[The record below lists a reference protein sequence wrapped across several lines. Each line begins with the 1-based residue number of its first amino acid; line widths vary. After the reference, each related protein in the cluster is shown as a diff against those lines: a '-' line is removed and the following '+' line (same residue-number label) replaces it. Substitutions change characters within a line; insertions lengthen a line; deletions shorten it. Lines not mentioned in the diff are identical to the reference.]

1 MAKLQ
6 NVRGTYDLY
15 GEAKRKMK
23 KVTSVGSEVVEKYG
37 FEEIETP
44 IFEFTEVF
52 SRNLGET
59 SDVVTKE
66 MYCFEDRGGESLT
79 LRPEGT
85 AGVVRSFVSE
95 GMQQN
100 LPVKLYYSGP
110 MFRYERPQKGRQR
123 QFTQFGCE
131 LLGVETPQADIEVIA
146 MAYEFLEK
154 LGLTGSVTVEIN
166 SLGDRESRDA
176 YREKLVAYLKSRYDE
191 LSEDSKTRLE
201 RNPLRVLDSKEECDK
216 AVVEDAPLY
225 KDSLNE
231 ASSAFFNAVLKGL
244 DNLGIKYKVNDRLV
258 RGLDYY
264 SHTVFELV
272 TDKLGSQGTVLES
285 YPELI
290 AREDRDIAA
299 SVKETLEKKGIV
311 FRMNAK
317 VQSVNRVEDKAIVT
331 FADSQ
336 TNEVFVLEAD
346 AVLLATGR
354 RPNTKDLNLEVA
366 GVEVDVC
373 GAIIVD
379 EYLKT
384 TNPNIRAVG
393 DVKGGLQFTYISL
406 DDYRIVREDLFG
418 DKERRTG
425 DRNPVSYSVFIDPPL
440 SRIGLNEEEARRQN
454 RDIIVKKLPVMAIPR
469 AKTLGETDGLLK
481 AIIDKNTGKILGCV
495 LFAPDS
501 GEVINT
507 VAVAMK
513 TGQDYTFLRDFI
525 FTHPSMSEA
534 LNDLF
539 S

>member
-23 KVTSVGSEVVEKYG
+23 KVVSVGASVVEKYG

-85 AGVVRSFVSE
+85 AGVVRSFISE

-100 LPVKLYYSGP
+100 LPVKLYYAGP

-166 SLGDRESRDA
+166 SLGDKESRDA
-176 YREKLVAYLKSRYDE
+176 YREKLVAYLKERYDE
-191 LSEDSKTRLE
+191 LSEDSRNRLE
-201 RNPLRVLDSKEECDK
+201 RNPLRVLDSKEDCDK
-216 AVVEDAPLY
+216 AVVADAPLY

-231 ASSAFFNAVLKGL
+231 TSTAFFNAVLKGL
-244 DNLGIKYKVNDRLV
+244 DSLGIKYQVNDRLV

-272 TDKLGSQGTVLES
+272 TDKLGSQGTVLAGGRYDGLVEQMGGGK
-285 YPELI
+285 I
-290 AREDRDIAA
+290 AGIGWACGVERLGML
-299 SVKETLEKKGIV
+299 LEKDVSLPRPIAVIPVGED
-311 FRMNAK
+311 
-317 VQSVNRVEDKAIVT
+317 VNDKAIEIAYLLRKAGFSVEHSYSGNLKKRMMK
-331 FADSQ
+331 ANKANAVKAVIIGSDELAN
-336 TNEVFVLEAD
+336 NEVTL
-346 AVLLATGR
+346 
-354 RPNTKDLNLEVA
+354 KDL
-366 GVEVDVC
+366 
-373 GAIIVD
+373 
-379 EYLKT
+379 
-384 TNPNIRAVG
+384 
-393 DVKGGLQFTYISL
+393 
-406 DDYRIVREDLFG
+406 
-418 DKERRTG
+418 
-425 DRNPVSYSVFIDPPL
+425 
-440 SRIGLNEEEARRQN
+440 
-454 RDIIVKKLPVMAIPR
+454 
-469 AKTLGETDGLLK
+469 
-481 AIIDKNTGKILGCV
+481 
-495 LFAPDS
+495 DS
-501 GEVINT
+501 GEQKT
-507 VAVAMK
+507 VA
-513 TGQDYTFLRDFI
+513 
-525 FTHPSMSEA
+525 
-534 LNDLF
+534 LNAIIEELK
-539 S
+539 

>member
-85 AGVVRSFVSE
+85 AGVVRSFISE

-166 SLGDRESRDA
+166 SLGDKESRDA

-216 AVVEDAPLY
+216 AVVEGAPLY

-231 ASSAFFNAVLKGL
+231 ASAAFFNAVLKGL
-244 DNLGIKYKVNDRLV
+244 DNGYK
-258 RGLDYY
+258 
-264 SHTVFELV
+264 
-272 TDKLGSQGTVLES
+272 
-285 YPELI
+285 I
-290 AREDRDIAA
+290 
-299 SVKETLEKKGIV
+299 
-311 FRMNAK
+311 
-317 VQSVNRVEDKAIVT
+317 
-331 FADSQ
+331 
-336 TNEVFVLEAD
+336 
-346 AVLLATGR
+346 
-354 RPNTKDLNLEVA
+354 
-366 GVEVDVC
+366 
-373 GAIIVD
+373 
-379 EYLKT
+379 
-384 TNPNIRAVG
+384 
-393 DVKGGLQFTYISL
+393 
-406 DDYRIVREDLFG
+406 
-418 DKERRTG
+418 
-425 DRNPVSYSVFIDPPL
+425 
-440 SRIGLNEEEARRQN
+440 
-454 RDIIVKKLPVMAIPR
+454 
-469 AKTLGETDGLLK
+469 
-481 AIIDKNTGKILGCV
+481 
-495 LFAPDS
+495 
-501 GEVINT
+501 
-507 VAVAMK
+507 
-513 TGQDYTFLRDFI
+513 
-525 FTHPSMSEA
+525 
-534 LNDLF
+534 
-539 S
+539 